1 MGNTLLTAGSIRL
14 DPCFLAESR
23 ELYESLVTS
32 VAWDKR
38 LRARQAASFGVPYNY
53 SGIEWPFS
61 PFPQVL
67 LPLLDRVSDSLGYS
81 PNNCLANYYP
91 SGESTMGF
99 HSDSAEGL
107 EPGTG
112 IAIVSLGVERTIT
125 FRRIED
131 KTATECYRLTSGSLL
146 WMSLDMQT
154 QWKHAI
160 LTDAAVNGGRIS
172 LTFRQKRSPNELSVA
187 KCEDEQTNR

>member
-1 MGNTLLTAGSIRL
+1 MGNTLLAAGSISL
-14 DPCFLAESR
+14 IPDFLAESC
-23 ELYESLVTS
+23 ELYESLVGS
-32 VAWDKR
+32 VAWDTR
-38 LRARQAASFGVPYNY
+38 IRARQAASFGQPYNY

-67 LPLLDRVSDSLGYS
+67 VPLLNRVSESLGYI

-112 IAIVSLGVERTIT
+112 IAIVSLGAERTIT
-125 FRRIED
+125 FRRIDD
-131 KTATECYRLTSGSLL
+131 KSATESYRLPSGSLL
-146 WMSLDMQT
+146 WMSLEMQT
-154 QWKHAI
+154 QWKHAV
-160 LTDAAVNGGRIS
+160 LVDTAVNGGRIS
-172 LTFRQKRSPNELSVA
+172 LTFRRMK
-187 KCEDEQTNR
+187 